1 MATIYWW
8 CGTMYFCGSGRQA
21 GAMTPWDGDRHGAYL
36 VRLLHR
42 VIGVLKAA
50 RGPEARAVAV

>member
-1 MATIYWW
+1 M
-8 CGTMYFCGSGRQA
+8 
-21 GAMTPWDGDRHGAYL
+21 DGDGHGEYL

-50 RGPEARAVAV
+50 RGLGARAVAV